1 MTSPR
6 LASFE
11 RKGGSVGGGNGS
23 RGREPSGRS
32 TIDGSKSRRLGLRH
46 GYWGVES
53 GLWNLVCAIAITHQ
67 LGALPQSPRRHEQ
80 PMMLE
85 PIADVT
91 DDYLSD
97 WTDA

>member
-32 TIDGSKSRRLGLRH
+32 TIDGRKSRRLGLRH
-46 GYWGVES
+46 GYWACREWAVEL
-53 GLWNLVCAIAITHQ
+53 GYCAIAITHQ
-67 LGALPQSPRRHEQ
+67 LGALPQSPRRHEA
-80 PMMLE
+80 MMLE